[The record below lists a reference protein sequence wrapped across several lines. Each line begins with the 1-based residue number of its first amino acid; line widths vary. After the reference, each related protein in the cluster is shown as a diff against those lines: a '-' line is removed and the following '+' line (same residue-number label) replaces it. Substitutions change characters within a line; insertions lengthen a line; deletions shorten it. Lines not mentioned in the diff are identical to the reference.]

1 MPTPSPRWAARAAL
15 VAAAALIARPLW
27 LGAPGT
33 ARPGL
38 SAAQQEARAAAEE
51 GSRLDAAGD
60 ATRQRIAV
68 RRAIAVELA
77 GGRITLAEATVQFLR
92 TGTGST
98 GAAEDEERAAAL
110 VIVYAVHYVAP
121 PDREAAARRW
131 ADERHQTVAVRTV
144 TRR

>member
-60 ATRQRIAV
+60 ATRQR
-68 RRAIAVELA
+68 
-77 GGRITLAEATVQFLR
+77 TVQFLR